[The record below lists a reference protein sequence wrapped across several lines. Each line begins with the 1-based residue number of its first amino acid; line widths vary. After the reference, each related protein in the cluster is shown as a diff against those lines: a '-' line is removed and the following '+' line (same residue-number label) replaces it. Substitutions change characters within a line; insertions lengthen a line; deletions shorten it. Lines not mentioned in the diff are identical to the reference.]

1 MTVRISMDQE
11 ICLTSFTQFTVL
23 EEKPPHG
30 YMWSGEETGK
40 TASDIQARLFMA
52 SNAKLNEKQKWS
64 NEKPKLDNAGRLR
77 GLNFVDPGDK
87 EFKVT
92 ILGMLER
99 NWKHPI
105 APAVPGKTFM
115 KNKHGEIRSKNNK

>member
-11 ICLTSFTQFTVL
+11 ICLTSFTQFTVFARI
-23 EEKPPHG
+23 
-30 YMWSGEETGK
+30 YVVWEETDK